1 MSVQCTILSTL
12 CKSEHFLNKKLKEK
26 KKNRKNY
33 LGENKAN
40 SGNKRKLKNIH
51 TVSSG
56 KLERLFQA

>member
-12 CKSEHFLNKKLKEK
+12 CKFEHFLNKKLKEK
-26 KKNRKNY
+26 KNRKNY
-33 LGENKAN
+33 LGDNKAN

-56 KLERLFQA
+56 KLERLLKA